1 MRLSFRNVVKRWN
14 KNSDNTTCIQYEV
27 PALCTND
34 NQDKITPGKRKRE
47 EDEHIFEQRENAA
60 NPSRCPVKIFEC
72 YLAKCPPDLQQR
84 SDLFYLQPDHSSA
97 PDSPIWFSSIPLDR
111 NVLENMLVRILVIKD
126 IYEENEK
133 DSSEVDEDDVD

>member
-1 MRLSFRNVVKRWN
+1 MLSKDGIKTLTIQHAF
-14 KNSDNTTCIQYEV
+14 NTRYL
-27 PALCTND
+27 LCVQMTIKT
-34 NQDKITPGKRKRE
+34 KITPGKRKRE